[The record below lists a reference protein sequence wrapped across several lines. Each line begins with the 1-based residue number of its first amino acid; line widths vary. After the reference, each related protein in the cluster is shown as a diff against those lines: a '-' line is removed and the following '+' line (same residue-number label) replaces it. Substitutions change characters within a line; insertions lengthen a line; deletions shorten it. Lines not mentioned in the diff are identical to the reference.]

1 MRRTRFAL
9 PGILACLLAASA
21 LGAESLDVL
30 ITNARIVDGSGNPWF
45 RGHIGIRGERIVSV
59 GSSSPGSARR
69 TIDAQDRVVA
79 PGFIDLMGQ
88 DTLILVQDPVSAE
101 SQLRQGVTTHVS
113 GEGRSHA
120 PQNLRTQPKA
130 ERIGAREHRWR
141 SFAEYFRILEAEGL
155 RLNVMF
161 NVGAT
166 QVREVVMGDENRPPT
181 SSELEQM
188 KQLVDQAMRDGAGGL
203 STALIYPPA
212 IYAST
217 EELIELAKVAA
228 RHGGF
233 YSSHM
238 RNESGSVLEAIDEA
252 LRIGREASI
261 PVHIYHLKAA
271 GRRNWP
277 LMPRAIAKIDAARA
291 QGMDVTADIYPYIR
305 NQLDLLSLI
314 PPEHFARGRQ
324 AGRDALSDPAVR
336 ARLRAQ
342 IENPDSSWENWYQH
356 TGADW
361 DKVMITDAGEYPQDV
376 GGLSVAQAARKLGK
390 DVWDTF
396 FELAQANA
404 DCAPESMDEEQKR
417 LALHAPWVMIET
429 DTGPTNPATVTST
442 HPRAFG
448 SFPRVLAKY
457 VREDR
462 VLTLEDAIRRMTS
475 LPANRLGL
483 RERGR
488 IAPGMAADL
497 VIFDPARIQDRATY
511 DKPLQYA
518 EGVDYLLINGKL
530 AIDGGKTTAAPVGKV
545 LKAL

>member
-1 MRRTRFAL
+1 
-9 PGILACLLAASA
+9 
-21 LGAESLDVL
+21 
-30 ITNARIVDGSGNPWF
+30 
-45 RGHIGIRGERIVSV
+45 
-59 GSSSPGSARR
+59 
-69 TIDAQDRVVA
+69 
-79 PGFIDLMGQ
+79 
-88 DTLILVQDPVSAE
+88 
-101 SQLRQGVTTHVS
+101 
-113 GEGRSHA
+113 
-120 PQNLRTQPKA
+120 
-130 ERIGAREHRWR
+130 
-141 SFAEYFRILEAEGL
+141 
-155 RLNVMF
+155 
-161 NVGAT
+161 
-166 QVREVVMGDENRPPT
+166 MGDENRPPT
-181 SSELEQM
+181 SGELEQM
-188 KQLVDQAMRDGAGGL
+188 KQLVEQAMRDGAGGL

-228 RHGGF
+228 RDGSF

-271 GRRNWP
+271 GRRN
-277 LMPRAIAKIDAARA
+277 
-291 QGMDVTADIYPYIR
+291 
-305 NQLDLLSLI
+305 
-314 PPEHFARGRQ
+314 
-324 AGRDALSDPAVR
+324 
-336 ARLRAQ
+336 
-342 IENPDSSWENWYQH
+342 
-356 TGADW
+356 
-361 DKVMITDAGEYPQDV
+361 TDAGEYPQDV
-376 GGLSVAQAARKLGK
+376 GGLSVAQAAKKLGK

-404 DCAPESMDEEQKR
+404 DCAPQSMDEEQKR

-429 DTGPTNPATVTST
+429 DTGPVNPATVTST

-511 DKPLQYA
+511 EQPLQYA

-530 AIDGGKTTAAPVGKV
+530 AIDGGKTTAAHVGKV